1 MRRLGESIVVLA
13 DIRVDIRRVVA
24 AVGMGV
30 LTVFSVSAQVSKDL
44 VEKAKAMGISQSQVS
59 SITAGSESV
68 PHVVPVASQV
78 AVTDR
83 SVIAD
88 VDMDS
93 LVTEVPMDV
102 SKIVFGREIF
112 RNKRLSFETD
122 LNIPTPKDYKLSAG
136 DELLINVWGD
146 SELNLKLKISPEGTV
161 LIPEVGPVSM
171 SGRTVDEAE
180 IHLRK
185 ELGRIM
191 TPLEG
196 SSPEA
201 KSFVSVSLS
210 QIRSIKVNMVGEL
223 VSPGTYTLPSF
234 ATLFNVIYAAGGVNN
249 IGTLREIKLFR
260 NSKQVTTLD
269 VYDYLLHGKY
279 ESNVRLEE
287 NDMVIVGTYDQ
298 LVTVSGQ
305 VKRNRIYELEK
316 GETLEDLLKMAGG
329 FTGDAYVKDVQVK
342 RKSETRYRIATVSEG
357 KFADFVMRDGDEV
370 AVGAVVPFYENR
382 LTVTGAVW
390 RPGEYELT
398 EEVHTVRQLVGQA
411 AGLKG
416 DEFSGRAQVTRL
428 NADFTTTMIAVDIQG
443 ILAGIASDFELQA
456 EDILHIPSQFDL
468 REAYT
473 VTVLGFVNTPNTIIP
488 YSESMTIEDAIIQA
502 GGLRESASAVNVE
515 VSRRLKDPYAKQSS
529 GRAAEIFSFTLDQML
544 RVNGVPFV
552 LEPFDE
558 VFVRRSPGY
567 QEQHKVQ
574 LGGEVTF
581 AGNYSLEEKNTR
593 ISTVIANAGGVTK
606 DAYVRGASLLRKLSA
621 EELLRIE
628 TVLEMAR
635 RAPKEMDSDVKEMI
649 DLDTTILSTKEY
661 SVGIDLEKA
670 LSKPGSEYDV
680 MLRDG
685 DKVYIPRIQSTVRIS
700 GEVVFPNVV
709 TYTKGIS
716 VRDGLLQAGG
726 YNGYA
731 RKYPLV
737 VYMNGNV
744 GTTHRTCLFFKKYPR
759 LEPGCEIIVPRKPI
773 RREMTSADWW
783 NVGQSA
789 SSMVV
794 MMTTIANLISRW

>member
-1 MRRLGESIVVLA
+1 MMLPAG
-13 DIRVDIRRVVA
+13 
-24 AVGMGV
+24 
-30 LTVFSVSAQVSKDL
+30 AQVSKDL
-44 VEKAKAMGISQSQVS
+44 IEKAKAMGISQSQINSV
-59 SITAGSESV
+59 TAGNETI

-78 AVTDR
+78 TVTDR
-83 SVIAD
+83 SVLAD
-88 VDMDS
+88 AAMDS
-93 LVTEVPMDV
+93 SFMETPVDV

-122 LNIPTPKDYKLSAG
+122 LNIPTPKDYRLSAG

-146 SELNLKLKISPEGTV
+146 SELNLKLRVSPEGTV
-161 LIPEVGPVSM
+161 LIPNLGPVSM
-171 SGRTVDEAE
+171 SGRTVSEAE
-180 IHLRK
+180 THLKR

-191 TPLEG
+191 ISLG
-196 SSPEA
+196 SAGSEA
-201 KSFVSVSLS
+201 KTFVSVSLS

-234 ATLFNVIYAAGGVNN
+234 ATLFNAIYAAGGVNN

-260 NSKQVTTLD
+260 NSKQVVTLD

-298 LVTVSGQ
+298 LVTINGQ

-316 GETLEDLLKMAGG
+316 GETLEDLLEMAGG
-329 FTGDAYVKDVQVK
+329 FTGEAYVKDVQVK
-342 RKSETRYRIATVSEG
+342 RKSETRYQIATVSEG
-357 KFADFVMRDGDEV
+357 KFADFMMRDGDEV
-370 AVGAVVPFYENR
+370 VVGAVVPFYENR

-398 EEVHTVRQLVGQA
+398 EEVHTIKQLVEQA

-416 DEFSGRAQVTRL
+416 DEFLGRAQVTRL
-428 NADFTTTMIAVDIQG
+428 NADFTTTMIAVDVQG

-473 VTVLGFVNTPNTIIP
+473 VTVLGFVNMPNTTIP

-515 VSRRLKDPYAKQSS
+515 VARRLKDPYAKQSS
-529 GRAAEIFSFTLDQML
+529 RRTAETFSFTLDQML
-544 RVNGVPFV
+544 RVNGMPFV

-558 VFVRRSPGY
+558 IFVRRSPGY
-567 QEQHKVQ
+567 QEQHNVQ

-593 ISTVIANAGGVTK
+593 ISTVIAKAGGVTE

-628 TVLEMAR
+628 TVMEMAR
-635 RAPKEMDSDVKEMI
+635 RTPNDPESAVKQMI
-649 DLDTTILSTKEY
+649 DMDTTILSTKEY

-670 LSKPGSEYDV
+670 LARPGSEYDV
-680 MLRDG
+680 VLRDG
-685 DKVYIPRIQSTVRIS
+685 DKIYIPRTQSTVRIS

-709 TYTKGIS
+709 TYTKGMS
-716 VRDGLLQAGG
+716 LRDGLLQAGG
-726 YNGYA
+726 YSSYA

-744 GTTHRTCLFFKKYPR
+744 GTTHRTCLFFKKYPH
-759 LEPGCEIIVPRKPI
+759 LEPGCEIIVPRKPM
-773 RREMTSADWW
+773 RREMTSSDWW
-783 NVGQSA
+783 TVGQSA
-789 SSMVV
+789 SSMVA

>member
-1 MRRLGESIVVLA
+1 MAIGVGLLAVLP
-13 DIRVDIRRVVA
+13 VD
-24 AVGMGV
+24 
-30 LTVFSVSAQVSKDL
+30 AQVSRDL
-44 VEKAKAMGISQSQVS
+44 FEKAKAMGISQSQINN
-59 SITAGSESV
+59 ITAGSETI
-68 PHVVPVASQV
+68 PHTVPVASQV

-83 SVIAD
+83 SVLAD
-88 VDMDS
+88 AIIDS
-93 LVTEVPMDV
+93 SVTETPVDV

-112 RNKRLSFETD
+112 QNKKLSFETD
-122 LNIPTPKDYKLSAG
+122 LNIPTPKDYRLSAG

-146 SELNLKLKISPEGTV
+146 SEVNLKLKISPEGVV
-161 LIPEVGPVSM
+161 LVPGLGPVSM

-180 IHLRK
+180 NHLKK

-191 TPLEG
+191 TSLAADG
-196 SSPEA
+196 QEA
-201 KSFVSVSLS
+201 KAFVSVSLS

-234 ATLFNVIYAAGGVNN
+234 ATLFNAIYAAGGVND

-260 NSKQVTTLD
+260 NSKQVVTLD

-298 LVTVSGQ
+298 LVTINGQ

-329 FTGDAYVKDVQVK
+329 FTGEAYVKDVQIK

-370 AVGAVVPFYENR
+370 EVGAVVPFYENR
-382 LTVTGAVW
+382 LTVAGAVW

-398 EEVHTVRQLVGQA
+398 DEVHTVKQLVEQA

-428 NADFTTTMIAVDIQG
+428 NTDFTTTMIAVDVQG

-473 VTVLGFVNTPNTIIP
+473 VTVLGFVNSPNTTIP

-515 VSRRLKDPYAKQSS
+515 VARRLKDPYAKQSS
-529 GRAAEIFSFTLDQML
+529 GRTAETFSFTLDQML
-544 RVNGVPFV
+544 RVNGMPFV

-593 ISTVIANAGGVTK
+593 VSTVIAKAGGVTE
-606 DAYVRGASLLRKLSA
+606 DAYIRGASLLRKLSA
-621 EELLRIE
+621 EELSRIE
-628 TVLEMAR
+628 TVMEMAR
-635 RAPKEMDSDVKEMI
+635 RTTEGVEPDMQEIVG
-649 DLDTTILSTKEY
+649 LDTSLLHTREY
-661 SVGIDLEKA
+661 SVGINLEKA
-670 LSKPGSEYDV
+670 LEKPGSEHDV

-685 DKVYIPRIQSTVRIS
+685 DKIYIPRIQSTVRIS
-700 GEVVFPNVV
+700 GEVIFPNVV
-709 TYTKGIS
+709 TYTKGMS
-716 VRDGLLQAGG
+716 VRDGLSQAGG
-726 YNGYA
+726 YSGYA
-731 RKYPLV
+731 RKYPFV
-737 VYMNGNV
+737 IYMNGNV

-759 LEPGCEIIVPRKPI
+759 LEPGCEIIVPRKPL
-773 RREMTSADWW
+773 RRQMTSAEWW

-789 SSMVV
+789 SSMVA